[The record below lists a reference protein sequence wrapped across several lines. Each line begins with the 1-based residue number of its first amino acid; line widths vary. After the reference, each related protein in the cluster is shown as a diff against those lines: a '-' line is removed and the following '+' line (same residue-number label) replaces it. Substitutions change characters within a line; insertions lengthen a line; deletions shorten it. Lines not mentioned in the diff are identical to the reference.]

1 MTQFKGN
8 ISFKFNNLI
17 NDYNKNETVADMY
30 FDVFQGYEDE
40 VINISIEAN
49 GKSLNESLK
58 EFFTNKNGEFFSK
71 IKNIYAECLS
81 FYVEEENLG
90 GEVIM
95 KGGEIIFTDEETN
108 FNHNYI
114 IGEIY
119 EDFEDGDFH

>member
-8 ISFKFNNLI
+8 ISFKFNTLI

-58 EFFTNKNGEFFSK
+58 EFFTNKNGKFLVKLK
-71 IKNIYAECLS
+71 IFMLIVFRFMWK
-81 FYVEEENLG
+81 
-90 GEVIM
+90 
-95 KGGEIIFTDEETN
+95 KKT
-108 FNHNYI
+108 
-114 IGEIY
+114 
-119 EDFEDGDFH
+119 